1 MASTSLSLPSLSPAY
16 LPAGCVARVVNDAG
30 RVFNVRLV
38 RQGEAYGLDDCLT
51 HDKADPLVEWYD
63 ATYEGVHGVGPWGQ
77 FVASYCYSTL
87 TGQDGWSRNDYR
99 NGSRGLS
106 LDGGEPLWR
115 VSGANVRE
123 ALAAVERAIADARS

>member
-1 MASTSLSLPSLSPAY
+1 MTSTSLSLPSLSPAY

-30 RVFNVRLV
+30 RTFNVVLV
-38 RQGEAYGLDDCLT
+38 AS
-51 HDKADPLVEWYD
+51 ADPLVEWYD

-87 TGQDGWSRNDYR
+87 TGQDRWSYDYR
-99 NGSRGLS
+99 QGSRGLS

-123 ALAAVERAIADARS
+123 TLAAVASALGGAL